1 MIIGAHAII
10 YSKDAEATRAFLRDT
25 LRLRSVDAGGGWL
38 IFALPPA
45 ELAAH
50 PDAQGGRHEL
60 YLMCDDVHRTVA
72 ELTAALLAYKVLVFR
87 SQHLD
92 DPGQTRFA
100 SLFGPLTAAH
110 PTIPSLDGDEH
121 VLPVEGGEGARAP
134 DDYGD
139 LPRRLHRVTVA
150 GDVPVGADGR
160 RSYVIEGDEA
170 AHYTPQAA

>member
-1 MIIGAHAII
+1 MTLTHAGLDVTRIGGRIGAEI
-10 YSKDAEATRAFLRDT
+10 SG
-25 LRLRSVDAGGGWL
+25 VDLNHPLAG
-38 IFALPPA
+38 
-45 ELAAH
+45 
-50 PDAQGGRHEL
+50 
-60 YLMCDDVHRTVA
+60 RTVA